1 MGRRGSDKL
10 AMVLDIGCGTV
21 KAEAGAVGIDVSPR
35 SGADIVWNLDEFPW
49 PLESGSFERIY
60 MSHIIEHVRDVGRTM
75 AEVHRVGRNGADVF
89 VVTPHFS
96 SHNSYTDPTHVR
108 HLAARSFQYFTGE
121 DFATFAGS
129 DVRFSIEELELTFG
143 KNFVLDGVGRW
154 LARRNLEW
162 YERHAA
168 WIFPAQDIHCHL
180 KVRK

>member
-1 MGRRGSDKL
+1 MI
-10 AMVLDIGCGTV
+10 LDVGCGTR
-21 KAEAGAVGIDVSPR
+21 KSDPDAIGIDVSSR
-35 SGADIVWNLDEFPW
+35 SAADIIWDLDEFPW
-49 PLESGSFERIY
+49 PLENNAFDRIH
-60 MSHIIEHVRDVGRTM
+60 MSHIIEHVRDVTRTM
-75 AEVHRVGRNGADVF
+75 AEIFRVGRAAADVF

-129 DVRFSIEELELTFG
+129 AVRFSIEELELTFG
-143 KNFVLDGVGRW
+143 KNFVLDGTGRW

-168 WIFPAQDIHCHL
+168 WMFPAQDIRCHL
-180 KVRK
+180 KIRK